1 MMHVRVEF
9 TGQLQTAI
17 GQTNDRV
24 ELAEGATVA
33 MLLEQLG
40 KCCGDEARPHLF
52 SASGRVQPSLLVTI
66 NGTAFPSRQVAA
78 TVLRDGDTVLLLPPI
93 AGG

>member
-1 MMHVRVEF
+1 MNVRVEF
-9 TGQLQTAI
+9 AGQLQTAT

-24 ELAEGATVA
+24 DLPEGATVA
-33 MLLEQLG
+33 MLLEHLG
-40 KCCGDEARPHLF
+40 NCCGDQARPHLF
-52 SASGRVQPSLLVTI
+52 SASGHVQPSLLVAI
-66 NGTAFPSRQVAA
+66 NGTALPSRLAGA

>member
-1 MMHVRVEF
+1 MHVRVEF

-17 GQTNDRV
+17 GQANDRV

-33 MLLEQLG
+33 MLFERLG
-40 KCCGDEARPHLF
+40 KCCGDQARPHLF
-52 SASGRVQPSLLVTI
+52 SASGNVQPSLMVAI
-66 NGTAFPSRQVAA
+66 NGTAFPSRQTGAI
-78 TVLRDGDTVLLLPPI
+78 VLRDGDTVLLLPPI